1 MAAPPTMTVSLSMD
15 AAQEAPLK
23 TNAEKSR
30 AGRNGFIFTSLIELA
45 DRADVP
51 LSVNTNERRKRM
63 QKF

>member
-1 MAAPPTMTVSLSMD
+1 V
-15 AAQEAPLK
+15 APLK

-30 AGRNGFIFTSLIELA
+30 VGRNGFIFTSLIEFA

-63 QKF
+63 QKFLIIFFRHPFTA